1 MGNKSR
7 MAAAHTNTDHNMRE
21 IQFGPRRP
29 NPKPGSKQIWIPHG
43 HKYDSTRYVVSWKI
57 CGVVLVLVG
66 NSLVTALSQASMP
79 LLPWT
84 GKVWKMVIRQKFS
97 SASPPAAARPY
108 VCIKHHNH
116 LLVQISFVRISIQYL
131 SASCH
136 IFVGDHKYIRT
147 PHNWWQIPFKN
158 VLSFFQVGLV
168 SFTQRKNTEHYCAA

>member
-84 GKVWKMVIRQKFS
+84 GKVWKMVIRQKIS

-147 PHNWWQIPFKN
+147 SHNWWQIPFKHF
-158 VLSFFQVGLV
+158 LCFFQVGLV
-168 SFTQRKNTEHYCAA
+168 SSTHYSAA